1 MKNIIIVYTCKKEL
15 VDKALETIT
24 SNISPTEVKKYE
36 DDDFG
41 VRDKNGKLVWDFLKT
56 GEGETKITI
65 TGSSETVR
73 QINMAILK
81 GSLEKGGKKIPSYA
95 KEIPGLD
102 KDEVKVFHI
111 TREGE
116 VKEIGVEETG
126 FGIEEMD
133 LMIEEVNQKTEE
145 MYYEL
150 KYGD

>member
-1 MKNIIIVYTCKKEL
+1 MKNIIIVYTCKNEL
-15 VDKALETIT
+15 MDKALETII
-24 SNISPTEVKKYE
+24 SNTSPTEVKKYE

-41 VRDKNGKLVWDFLKT
+41 VRDENGKLVWDFLKT

-65 TGSSETVR
+65 TGSSETIR

-81 GSLEKGGKKIPSYA
+81 GSLEKEGKKIPSYA

-102 KDEVKVFHI
+102 KDKVEVFHI
-111 TREGE
+111 TRGGK
-116 VKEIGVEETG
+116 VKKIEVEESG
-126 FGIEEMD
+126 FSIEEMD